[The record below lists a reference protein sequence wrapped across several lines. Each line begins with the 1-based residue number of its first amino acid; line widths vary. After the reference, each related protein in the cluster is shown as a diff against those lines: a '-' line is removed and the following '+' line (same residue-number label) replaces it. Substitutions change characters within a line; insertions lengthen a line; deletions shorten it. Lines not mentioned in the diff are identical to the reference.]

1 MVEIVIEIGMEQV
14 RLFQCTLFHYVD
26 RLTIFVTEGV
36 TDFSERAMLFVQVV
50 QF

>member
-1 MVEIVIEIGMEQV
+1 V
-14 RLFQCTLFHYVD
+14 FHYVD

-36 TDFSERAMLFVQVV
+36 TDFSERAMLTRVV